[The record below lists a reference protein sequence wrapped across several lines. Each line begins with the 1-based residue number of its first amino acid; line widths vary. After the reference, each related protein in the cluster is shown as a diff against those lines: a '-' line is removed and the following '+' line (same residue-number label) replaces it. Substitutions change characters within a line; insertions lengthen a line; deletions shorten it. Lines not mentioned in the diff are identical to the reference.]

1 MQNLHIFPTFLAD
14 TLAVTFILLLT
25 DLTKSHPACQTNLS
39 IDFSDR
45 KSAPVTGL
53 AMTEALTDHFLM
65 FYTNF
70 LETSLTLI
78 AFGLIPG
85 SIIANNSV

>member
-1 MQNLHIFPTFLAD
+1 MQHLDIFPTFLAD
-14 TLAVTFILLLT
+14 TLAVAFALLLT
-25 DLTKSHPACQTNLS
+25 NLTKSHPACQTNLS

-45 KSAPVTGL
+45 KSAPVACLT
-53 AMTEALTDHFLM
+53 MTEALTDHFLM
-65 FYTNF
+65 LYTNF

-85 SIIANNSV
+85 SIISNNRV